1 MIKVIIDGVI
11 YDISNR
17 SVNTNLSSS
26 IVGNSLVK
34 QGNKRLLP
42 VTLPLSTHNASTQK
56 TPQQWSTSEDQYEGL
71 LALIVEVEGMEIL
84 NGYAKRNTVET
95 NKNTGTIQVEGW
107 DKNADWTKELNRT
120 LDLFAPADFLWDDA
134 DIDAVIAACG
144 IDNPYDA
151 GFDRCYPA
159 IMYAPN
165 ALGNWL
171 YETMLPA
178 IPVLSLL
185 ERFFGSIQPIG
196 YTIVSNFLY
205 SDFFKRLILPFC
217 WGRFGNRDNNY
228 QIQNTDFKASIT
240 TVWYGSTPPAITPD
254 SFILHF
260 DDDSTSPNFDN
271 ALVYNTAT
279 GEFTVPENG
288 QYTLR
293 IEKLKPLFVTPGT
306 LYCFGRLYIN
316 INGVRYFLVL
326 FGQGWAGW
334 GEINWSH
341 FYNFLAG
348 DVIYFEAFFGDPA
361 GFGFDTPVYFESG
374 TLSASK
380 YPQYQLGET
389 VAWSEILPNDVTIGD
404 LWFGLKHMFN
414 LYAEIDNVKN
424 TITIEPMF
432 AWSEAYET
440 GIGFIDETQSSIR
453 LSTKVILNETATL
466 QEFDDLAKEYV
477 WGYAKDGRDGYLTK
491 HEKENNIGLYQATY
505 NFPER
510 FQNTRT
516 EDLNKTFSAITH
528 AIIDGSAFPV
538 IIGDVAANIAD
549 NYDDITTD
557 FGKLKLLYFEG
568 NTIGHWNFNGSDA
581 GIYPKSY
588 QLDVMGINNAAP
600 SLTFDNHTISGNTYP
615 GLFAKYW
622 FRYFKCL
629 EGRFYKKVTVQ
640 MTATEFANL
649 THRIV
654 REMDGMNCILEDV
667 SEFNPLSG
675 NVASVTLRK
684 ITRPS
689 EADET
694 NIVSVGNPG
703 VVVVDLPEC
712 FATLNVS
719 CSIVT
724 IVDNKFICFTFSI
737 TQSAGANATFSIW
750 NGTAFVVPVVPMSPN
765 ICISPT
771 CSMECSEPDVTIAI
785 EPTNLIDTLTCGSL
799 GGTEY
804 ELEFDWAGPPADA
817 AVVYL
822 IQEWYDNCNM
832 LLVMEFYNSLQLKL
846 FKSQITS
853 FVVDTNGFSITY
865 DTSLPIP
872 GGCQTMK
879 QGIVNGEI
887 IPGFAGGGVGWGEPI
902 SVASLSCC
910 TFVIDDNEVR
920 VKLNSCEDKEQIY
933 QILVTDTVDMCSN
946 YIINQLPNG

>member
-71 LALIVEVEGMEIL
+71 RSLVVEVEGMEIL

-95 NKNTGTIQVEGW
+95 NKNVGSIQIEGW

-271 ALVYNTAT
+271 ALVYDTAT

-293 IEKLKPLFVTPGT
+293 IEKLKPIPLVSGQGYD
-306 LYCFGRLYIN
+306 LGRLYIN
-316 INGVRYFLVL
+316 INGTRSLIAS
-326 FGQGWAGW
+326 FGAGW
-334 GEINWSH
+334 GEVNWSQVYT
-341 FYNFLAG
+341 FAAT
-348 DVIYFEAFFGDPA
+348 DVIYFEAYYDPELVWGFTQPVFFNNG
-361 GFGFDTPVYFESG
+361 S
-374 TLSASK
+374 LSASK
-380 YPQYQLGET
+380 NPQYQLGEM

-404 LWFGLKHMFN
+404 LWFGLKHLFN

-424 TITIEPMF
+424 TITIEPLF
-432 AWSEAYET
+432 AWSEGFET
-440 GIGFIDETQSSIR
+440 GIGFIDETQASTR
-453 LSTKVILNETATL
+453 LSDKVIVNEIATL

-477 WGYAKDGRDGYLTK
+477 WGYAKDSRDGYLTR
-491 HEKENNIGLYQATY
+491 HENENQINLYRATY

-510 FQNTRT
+510 FQNSKT
-516 EDLNKTFSAITH
+516 EDINKAFAAVTH
-528 AIIDGSAFPV
+528 VIVDGSAFPV
-538 IIGDVAANIAD
+538 LIGDAAANIAD
-549 NYDDITTD
+549 NYDNVTTD

-568 NTIGHWNFNGSDA
+568 NTIGHWNFNGTDA

-600 SLTFDNHTISGNTYP
+600 SLTFDNHTINGNTYP

-649 THRIV
+649 THRLV
-654 REMDGMNCILEDV
+654 REMDGMNCILEEV
-667 SEFNPLSG
+667 SEFNPLAG

-703 VVVVDLPEC
+703 VVVIDFPEC
-712 FATLNVS
+712 YATLQIS
-719 CSIVT
+719 CSTLVIGLDT
-724 IVDNKFICFTFSI
+724 FICFNFTI
-737 TQSAGANATFSIW
+737 QQSDGANAMYELW
-750 NGTAFVVPVVPMSPN
+750 NGTSYAPPVSPSAPQ
-765 ICISPT
+765 CLLPT
-771 CSMECSEPDVTIAI
+771 CNMDCSTPETGMVGHPDNQLDDFITGFISGTAYSFSMDWLGAGVDIS
-785 EPTNLIDTLTCGSL
+785 LTDFL
-799 GGTEY
+799 T
-804 ELEFDWAGPPADA
+804 D
-817 AVVYL
+817 
-822 IQEWYDNCNM
+822 WYDNCNG
-832 LLVMEFYNSLQLKL
+832 LLVMELSNGSILKL
-846 FKSQITS
+846 FKAQVSKI
-853 FVVDTNGFSITY
+853 DIDADGIGLIY

-879 QGIVNGEI
+879 QDIVDNEI
-887 IPGFAGGGVGWGEPI
+887 VPALVANSWGTIMFA
-902 SVASLSCC
+902 SVVALSCC
-910 TFVIDDNEVR
+910 EFNLEDNEMR
-920 VKLNSCEDKEQIY
+920 VKLNSCNGQDQIY
-933 QILVTDTVDMCSN
+933 QILVTDTENMCSN
-946 YIINQLPNG
+946 YIVNQLPNG

>member
-11 YDISNR
+11 YDISNS

-71 LALIVEVEGMEIL
+71 RALIVEVEGMEIL

-271 ALVYNTAT
+271 ALVYDTAT

-293 IEKLKPLFVTPGT
+293 IEKLKPIPLVSGQGYD
-306 LYCFGRLYIN
+306 LGRLYIN
-316 INGVRYFLVL
+316 INGTRSLIAS
-326 FGQGWAGW
+326 FGAGW
-334 GEINWSH
+334 GEVNWSQVYT
-341 FYNFLAG
+341 FAAT
-348 DVIYFEAFFGDPA
+348 DVIYFEAYYDPELVWGFTQPVFFNNG
-361 GFGFDTPVYFESG
+361 S
-374 TLSASK
+374 LSASK
-380 YPQYQLGET
+380 NPQYQLGEM

-404 LWFGLKHMFN
+404 LWFGLKHLFN

-424 TITIEPMF
+424 TITIEPLF
-432 AWSEAYET
+432 AWSEGFET
-440 GIGFIDETQSSIR
+440 GIGFIDETQASTR
-453 LSTKVILNETATL
+453 LSDKVIVNEIATL

-477 WGYAKDGRDGYLTK
+477 WGYAKDSRDGYLTR
-491 HEKENNIGLYQATY
+491 HENENQINLYRATY

-510 FQNTRT
+510 FQNSKT
-516 EDLNKTFSAITH
+516 EDINKAFAAVTH
-528 AIIDGSAFPV
+528 VIVDGSAFPV
-538 IIGDVAANIAD
+538 LIGDAAANIAD
-549 NYDDITTD
+549 NYDNVTTD

-568 NTIGHWNFNGSDA
+568 NTIGHWNFNGTDA

-649 THRIV
+649 THRLV
-654 REMDGMNCILEDV
+654 REMDGMNCILEEV
-667 SEFNPLSG
+667 SEFNPLAG

-703 VVVVDLPEC
+703 VVVIDFPEC
-712 FATLNVS
+712 YATLQIS
-719 CSIVT
+719 CSTLVIGLDT
-724 IVDNKFICFTFSI
+724 FICFNFTI
-737 TQSAGANATFSIW
+737 QQSDGANAMYELW
-750 NGTAFVVPVVPMSPN
+750 NGTSYAPPVSPSAPQ
-765 ICISPT
+765 CLLPT
-771 CSMECSEPDVTIAI
+771 CNMDCSTPETGMVGHPDNQLNYFITGFISGTAYSFFMDWLGAGVDIS
-785 EPTNLIDTLTCGSL
+785 LTDFL
-799 GGTEY
+799 T
-804 ELEFDWAGPPADA
+804 D
-817 AVVYL
+817 
-822 IQEWYDNCNM
+822 WYDNCNG
-832 LLVMEFYNSLQLKL
+832 LLVMELSNGSILKL
-846 FKSQITS
+846 FKAQIS
-853 FVVDTNGFSITY
+853 KIDIDADGISLIY

-879 QGIVNGEI
+879 QDIVDNEI
-887 IPGFAGGGVGWGEPI
+887 VPALVANSWGTIMFA
-902 SVASLSCC
+902 SVVALSCC
-910 TFVIDDNEVR
+910 EFNLEDNEMR
-920 VKLNSCEDKEQIY
+920 VKLNSCNGQDQIY
-933 QILVTDTVDMCSN
+933 QILVTDTENMCSN
-946 YIINQLPNG
+946 YIVNQLPNG